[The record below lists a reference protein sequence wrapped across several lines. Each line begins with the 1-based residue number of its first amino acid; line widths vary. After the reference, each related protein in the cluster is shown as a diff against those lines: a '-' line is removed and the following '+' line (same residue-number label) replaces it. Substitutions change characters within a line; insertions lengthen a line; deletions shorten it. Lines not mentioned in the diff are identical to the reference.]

1 MALIEGRNPVLEALL
16 ASYPIRRILIARG
29 IERNET
35 VRQIL
40 EIAGK
45 KGLPVQEVNRR
56 ELDRMTA
63 AKHQGV
69 IAVCEERK
77 YSSLEEIINRAQER
91 GESPFIL
98 ILDEIDSPQNLG
110 AILRTADA
118 AGVHGVVIPER
129 HSVGLTPAVAK
140 VSTGAIEHVPVARAN
155 ISAAMDEAK
164 RSGIR
169 VFGADSEAKDSL
181 YDADLRGAVAF
192 VIGSEAQGMRR
203 LVKEKCDVLVRIP
216 MKGHISCL
224 NASVAAAIMMYEKV
238 RQERPVGQLSRP

>member
-16 ASYPIRRILIARG
+16 ASYPIHKILIARG
-29 IERNET
+29 IEQNET
-35 VRQIL
+35 VRRIL
-40 EIAGK
+40 ETAGR
-45 KGLPVQEVNRR
+45 KGLPVREVNRR

-77 YSSLEEIINRAQER
+77 YSSLREIISRAQER

-129 HSVGLTPAVAK
+129 RSAGLTPAVAK
-140 VSTGAIEHVPVARAN
+140 VSAGAIEHVPVARAN
-155 ISAAMDEAK
+155 ISAVIDEAK

-169 VFGADSEAKDSL
+169 IFGADSEAKGYL

-192 VIGSEAQGMRR
+192 VIGSEAHGMRR
-203 LVKEKCDVLVRIP
+203 LVKEKCDMLVRIP

-224 NASVAAAIMMYEKV
+224 NASVAAAVMMYEKV
-238 RQERPVGQLSRP
+238 RQSRPLP

>member
-45 KGLPVQEVNRR
+45 KRLSVQEVNRR

-77 YSSLEEIINRAQER
+77 YSSLEEIINRAQEK

-140 VSTGAIEHVPVARAN
+140 VSAGAIEHIPVARAN